1 MNEYIS
7 ISRPLNQIG
16 FAFEYRFENTC
27 LKYKF
32 NLENVKKKNSNQ
44 IHGETTF
51 HFDSLKSEN
60 PYMSDLL
67 GSVIAM
73 MRRLRDFSKIFA
85 LCKLSA
91 ISNVCI
97 NELFLNHL
105 TRLLNKLENETRSK
119 NTIGKIQ
126 IFCH

>member
-1 MNEYIS
+1 
-7 ISRPLNQIG
+7 
-16 FAFEYRFENTC
+16 
-27 LKYKF
+27 
-32 NLENVKKKNSNQ
+32 
-44 IHGETTF
+44 
-51 HFDSLKSEN
+51 
-60 PYMSDLL
+60 MSDLL

-119 NTIGKIQ
+119 NTMEKFNFFAID
-126 IFCH
+126 

>member
-7 ISRPLNQIG
+7 ISRPLSQIG

-60 PYMSDLL
+60 PDMPDLL

-73 MRRLRDFSKIFA
+73 MLRLRDFSNILA

-91 ISNVCI
+91 KSKYVCL

-105 TRLLNKLENETRSK
+105 T
-119 NTIGKIQ
+119 
-126 IFCH
+126 

>member
-1 MNEYIS
+1 MYVS
-7 ISRPLNQIG
+7 QYHARPLNQIG
-16 FAFEYRFENTC
+16 FAFEYRFENAC

-32 NLENVKKKNSNQ
+32 NLENVKKNSNQ

-51 HFDSLKSEN
+51 YFDSLKSEN
-60 PYMSDLL
+60 PDMPDLL

-73 MRRLRDFSKIFA
+73 MLRLRDFSNILA

-91 ISNVCI
+91 KSKYVCL

>member
-32 NLENVKKKNSNQ
+32 NLENVKKKSNQ

-51 HFDSLKSEN
+51 YFDSLKSEN
-60 PYMSDLL
+60 PDMPDLL

-73 MRRLRDFSKIFA
+73 MLRLRDFSNILA

-91 ISNVCI
+91 KSKYVCL

-105 TRLLNKLENETRSK
+105 T
-119 NTIGKIQ
+119 
-126 IFCH
+126 